1 MSKVYPKHLPFPSS
15 SSSSSGSSPVLWT
28 PPPLPSSLPYIEK
41 SPKCSN
47 IKEAT
52 FTVWM
57 KSLLFN
63 SSGCTVFDR
72 HGKIIYR
79 IDTYGH
85 KFNREISV
93 MDIQGEVLLTL
104 IKKVSHSTPVVVVCS
119 LHEPI
124 CCNLSYSCQPW
135 IFVLAVTCA
144 SYRSFVVREIQIHT
158 EGLDVLPKFCR
169 RKFRYALYCSGC
181 ALLGTGKDTDTR
193 RNIRGSGSRTRG
205 FLNGAP
211 STISQSRKETNLFA
225 TRWRARR
232 AKQRWR

>member
-104 IKKVSHSTPVVVVCS
+104 IKKRMCFAGHWEGYRYEEKHPWFRFKNSWFSKWRSINHITVSERNQSICYKVEGSPSKTEMKIVEPAKQQVVAQVKKKMSNSGVM
-119 LHEPI
+119 L
-124 CCNLSYSCQPW
+124 
-135 IFVLAVTCA
+135 
-144 SYRSFVVREIQIHT
+144 
-158 EGLDVLPKFCR
+158 GDDVLSLVVEPK
-169 RKFRYALYCSGC
+169 
-181 ALLGTGKDTDTR
+181 TD
-193 RNIRGSGSRTRG
+193 
-205 FLNGAP
+205 P
-211 STISQSRKETNLFA
+211 SLVVAIIVLHTITNH
-225 TRWRARR
+225 RM
-232 AKQRWR
+232 